1 MQSNSPSFLYCFP
14 APIVYFSLLFYYKH
28 LDSYGHESSSFRICH
43 NQGGKQIV
51 ERTKALI
58 ENSQLIISVASAG
71 ITKEQID
78 TLRKAIP
85 KETKAAVVKN
95 SLMKVALKGS
105 EFESLGENLK
115 NENMF
120 FFIPEGEART
130 TYEEFEKWAKE
141 CKREG
146 GAAKV
151 AVMDG
156 VKYEGPAAIKNLSKL
171 PTKLELITKVGIAIK
186 AVPTKVG
193 KGVNAVPNKLG
204 RAFGALK
211 DKIAEEEG
219 GA

>member
-1 MQSNSPSFLYCFP
+1 M
-14 APIVYFSLLFYYKH
+14 
-28 LDSYGHESSSFRICH
+28 G
-43 NQGGKQIV
+43 
-51 ERTKALI
+51 TKALI

-141 CKREG
+141 TKREKE

-171 PTKLELITKVGIAIK
+171 PTKLELITKIGLLLRLCPLRLVRGLMPCLTSLVVLLVRSRTRLQRRKEGLKGISSLLDLPIM
-186 AVPTKVG
+186 
-193 KGVNAVPNKLG
+193 
-204 RAFGALK
+204 
-211 DKIAEEEG
+211 
-219 GA
+219 

>member
-1 MQSNSPSFLYCFP
+1 MGMNPRASGF
-14 APIVYFSLLFYYKH
+14 ATTREGK
-28 LDSYGHESSSFRICH
+28 
-43 NQGGKQIV
+43 KQIV

-120 FFIPEGEART
+120 FFIPEGEARS

-141 CKREG
+141 CKREKE
-146 GAAKV
+146 GAAKL